1 MMKRVLSL
9 IVSTVITGQ
18 LLFAQSVDEGR
29 KYLYYERYQSA
40 KETFEKILA
49 QNPNNIEATYWLG
62 QTLLEDPNVRDSSL
76 AKEVYQK
83 ALANNGNAPLLL
95 VGMGQIELMEG
106 KTSDARQRFETAIAA
121 TKGRDI
127 QVLNA
132 VGRANVYTKQGD
144 AHYAIQKLQQ
154 ATEVKKFNDPD
165 TYLIMGDAYRKLI
178 DGGNAV
184 TSYNKALAL
193 NPTLA
198 AAKHK
203 IGKIYLTQNNPEYFL
218 PAFEEAI
225 FFDEKYAPTYYEL
238 FYYWYDKDVNK
249 AAEYLEPYI
258 SNSDQGPSIEYLN
271 TDFTY
276 SKGDF
281 AGARA
286 KAKELIAKYGDKVNP
301 RMYRMIAYTSD
312 TLGDLDEAKQ
322 AMLTFL
328 EKADEGTIRPTDYVE
343 LANINSKIPG
353 FELEAF
359 ENFNQAIEM
368 DTLADNKKKYA
379 VQAAELAKKLGNRN
393 SEAEWLGKAYQ
404 LEKNPGQLDLYNWA
418 YAHYQAGNYEI
429 ADSLFCDVYTTQ
441 YPDAIYGYLWC
452 ARAKQAQDTTMENGY
467 AVEAF
472 KTLSE
477 KAVTLEEGKFKNQ
490 AIFAN
495 FYLVQYYHDIAKEY
509 DTAVYYLDKVLEIDP
524 ENADAIRIKE
534 IISKT
539 SLQQKQS
546 SEGRARSES
555 REPKGN

>member
-1 MMKRVLSL
+1 MKRVFSL

-18 LLFAQSVDEGR
+18 LLFAQSVEEGR
-29 KYLYYERYQSA
+29 KYLYYERYNSA

-76 AKEVYQK
+76 AKDVYQK

-106 KTSDARQRFETAIAA
+106 KTSDARQRFETAISS

-127 QVLNA
+127 EVLNA
-132 VGRANVYTKQGD
+132 VGRANVYAKPGD
-144 AHYAIQKLQQ
+144 AKYAIEKLTQ
-154 ATEVKKFNDPD
+154 ATEVRRFNNPE
-165 TYLIMGDAYRKLI
+165 TFLIMGDAYRKLI

-184 TSYNKALAL
+184 TSYNRALGL
-193 NPTLA
+193 NPQLA

-203 IGKIYLTQNNPEYFL
+203 IGKIYLTQNNPDYFL

-225 FFDEKYAPTYYEL
+225 FLDAKYAPTYYEL

-249 AAEYLEPYI
+249 AATFLEPYI
-258 SNSDQGPSIEYLN
+258 ANSDQGPSIEYLN

-286 KAKELIAKYGDKVNP
+286 KAKELISKYGEKVNP
-301 RMYRMIAYTSD
+301 RMYRMVAYTSD
-312 TLGDLDEAKQ
+312 TLGDIDEAKT

-328 EKADEGTIRPTDYVE
+328 EKADDETIRPADYLE

-353 FELEAF
+353 MESEAF
-359 ENFNQAIEM
+359 ENFSTAIQL
-368 DTLADNKKKYA
+368 DTLQENKKKYA
-379 VQAAELAKKLGNRN
+379 VQASELAKKLGDRN
-393 SEAEWLGKAYQ
+393 YEAEWLGKAYQ
-404 LEKNPGQLDLYNWA
+404 LDKNPGQLDLYNWG
-418 YAHYQAGNYEI
+418 YAHYQAGNYEL

-452 ARAKQAQDTTMENGY
+452 ARSKQAQDTTMENGY
-467 AVEAF
+467 AVDAF
-472 KTLSE
+472 KQLSE
-477 KAVTLEEGKFKNQ
+477 KAVTLEEGKFKSQ

-495 FYLVQYYHDIAKEY
+495 FYLVQYYHDVAKEY

-534 IISKT
+534 IITKT

-546 SEGRARSES
+546 SDNSRTRVEA
-555 REPKGN
+555 REPKSK